1 MIVIKHNIQIS
12 VRSIQNFGSEPEMI
26 LTKTTGSYCLKNG
39 FHTISYYELDEYGN
53 TTDNFISLSEKEM
66 QIRKSGSFS
75 GQFVFALDNRRRI
88 HIMHYTGTIWRPP
101 YEAYSALVQ
110 VTAGCTHHKCKFCTL
125 YEDVP
130 FKFRMSPL
138 SEVEEDLKEISRYH
152 RNAKRVFFTGANP
165 FVLSF
170 DKLKTLAELVKK
182 YYPKVQSIGCFAR
195 ITDITPK
202 TTEQLREL
210 RQLGYNSITIGAEA
224 GDEESLSFMNK
235 GFGIKEIIAESK
247 RMDEV
252 GMDYNFFYLAG
263 IYGSG
268 RGEIGAKNT
277 AKVFNQV
284 HPKIIV
290 SSMLTIYPTSELYQ
304 EIQNGNWTEETE
316 IEKLYELKTLIENLN
331 IETYFATMGA
341 SNCINVEGYLPKDK
355 AKMTKWLNEVI
366 DSVDEKELRRYR
378 ENLRHL

>member
-1 MIVIKHNIQIS
+1 
-12 VRSIQNFGSEPEMI
+12 
-26 LTKTTGSYCLKNG
+26 
-39 FHTISYYELDEYGN
+39 
-53 TTDNFISLSEKEM
+53 
-66 QIRKSGSFS
+66 
-75 GQFVFALDNRRRI
+75 
-88 HIMHYTGTIWRPP
+88 MHYTGTIWRPP
-101 YEAYSALVQ
+101 YEACSALIQ

-138 SEVEEDLKEISRYH
+138 SEVEADLKEMSRYY

-202 TTEQLREL
+202 TTEQLKEL
-210 RQLGYNSITIGAEA
+210 REMGYNSLTIGVEA
-224 GDEESLSFMNK
+224 GDEESLSFMHK
-235 GFGIKEIIAESK
+235 GFGVKEILTECQ
-247 RMDEV
+247 RLDEA
-252 GMDYNFFYLAG
+252 GMGYNFFYLAG

-268 RGEIGAKNT
+268 HMEDGVKNT
-277 AKVFNQV
+277 AEVFNQL

-290 SSMLTIYPTSELYQ
+290 SSMLTIYPASELYQ
-304 EIQNGNWTEETE
+304 EIQAGNWTEETE
-316 IEKLYELKTLIENLN
+316 IEKLYELRTLIERVD
-331 IETYFATMGA
+331 IDTYFATMGA
-341 SNCINVEGYLPKDK
+341 SNCVNVEGRLPKDK
-355 AKMTKWLNEVI
+355 KKMIKWLDGVI
-366 DSVDEKELRRYR
+366 GSVDEKELRRYR

>member
-1 MIVIKHNIQIS
+1 
-12 VRSIQNFGSEPEMI
+12 
-26 LTKTTGSYCLKNG
+26 
-39 FHTISYYELDEYGN
+39 
-53 TTDNFISLSEKEM
+53 
-66 QIRKSGSFS
+66 
-75 GQFVFALDNRRRI
+75 
-88 HIMHYTGTIWRPP
+88 MHYTGTIWRPP

-138 SEVEEDLKEISRYH
+138 SEVEEDLKEISRYY

-170 DKLKTLAELVKK
+170 DKLKTLAGLVKK
-182 YYPKVQSIGCFAR
+182 YYPKSESIGCF
-195 ITDITPK
+195 D
-202 TTEQLREL
+202 
-210 RQLGYNSITIGAEA
+210 SITIGVEA
-224 GDEESLSFMNK
+224 GDDEALSFMHK
-235 GFGIKEIIAESK
+235 GFGTKEIIEECK
-247 RMDEV
+247 RLDAAH
-252 GMDYNFFYLAG
+252 MDYNFFYLAG

-268 RGEIGAKNT
+268 RGEVGAQNT

-304 EIQNGNWTEETE
+304 EIQDGNWSEETE
-316 IEKLYELKTLIENLN
+316 LEKLHEMKTLIGNLN
-331 IETYFATMGA
+331 IDTYFATMGA
-341 SNCINVEGYLPKDK
+341 SNCVNVEGNLPKDK
-355 AKMTKWLNEVI
+355 AKMMKWLDEVI
-366 DSVDEKELRRYR
+366 GSVDEKELRRYR

>member
-1 MIVIKHNIQIS
+1 
-12 VRSIQNFGSEPEMI
+12 
-26 LTKTTGSYCLKNG
+26 
-39 FHTISYYELDEYGN
+39 
-53 TTDNFISLSEKEM
+53 
-66 QIRKSGSFS
+66 
-75 GQFVFALDNRRRI
+75 
-88 HIMHYTGTIWRPP
+88 MHYTGTIWRLP

-138 SEVEEDLKEISRYH
+138 SEVEEDLKEISRYY

-170 DKLKTLAELVKK
+170 DKLKILAGLVKK
-182 YYPKVQSIGCFAR
+182 YYPKSESIGCFAR
-195 ITDITPK
+195 ITDIKPK
-202 TTEQLREL
+202 TTEQLKEL
-210 RQLGYNSITIGAEA
+210 RRLGYNSITIGVEA
-224 GDEESLSFMNK
+224 GDDEALSFMHK
-235 GFGIKEIIAESK
+235 GFGTKEIIEECK
-247 RMDEV
+247 RLDAAH
-252 GMDYNFFYLAG
+252 MDYNFFYLAG

-268 RGEIGAKNT
+268 RGEVGAQNT

-304 EIQNGNWTEETE
+304 EIQDGNWSEETE
-316 IEKLYELKTLIENLN
+316 LEKLHEMKTLIGNLN
-331 IETYFATMGA
+331 IDTYFATMGA
-341 SNCINVEGYLPKDK
+341 SNCVNVEGNLPKDK
-355 AKMTKWLNEVI
+355 AKMMKWLDEVI
-366 DSVDEKELRRYR
+366 GSVDEKELRRYR